1 LRFYSS
7 QSLTPPPP
15 INESWRHENI
25 FHGAILPGGLRHEN
39 LRVLR
44 HENIFHGDIL
54 SEVLRHENIFHGEI
68 LLTQQQ
74 NPHPSLKNNK

>member
-1 LRFYSS
+1 
-7 QSLTPPPP
+7 
-15 INESWRHENI
+15 
-25 FHGAILPGGLRHEN
+25 LRHEN
-39 LRVLR
+39 LRVLRHENTFHGDILSGVLR

-74 NPHPSLKNNK
+74 KPHPSLKNNK